1 MLSPS
6 YKLTFP
12 PPRCCSNAKPAP
24 AELDPLDRDGR
35 AAAIAATFDAAHI
48 PLSELRHPTKRGVT
62 AVESFDL
69 LPDDDLWA
77 NEYDLVRFG
86 EDPSSIATVRP
97 SFPPA
102 APTSTSSAP
111 RTVLT

>member
-6 YKLTFP
+6 YKLTLP
-12 PPRCCSNAKPAP
+12 PPRCCSN
-24 AELDPLDRDGR
+24 DRAGR

-102 APTSTSSAP
+102 APY
-111 RTVLT
+111 

>member
-1 MLSPS
+1 MQEID
-6 YKLTFP
+6 
-12 PPRCCSNAKPAP
+12 PA
-24 AELDPLDRDGR
+24 DRDGR

-69 LPDDDLWA
+69 LPDADLWA

-86 EDPSSIATVRP
+86 EDPANRGKVR
-97 SFPPA
+97 FPA
-102 APTSTSSAP
+102 
-111 RTVLT
+111 LY